1 MTAVLL
7 LAPAFA
13 AAVVIALA
21 TANQRLAGIR
31 TEFEHD
37 TAEEAS

>member
-1 MTAVLL
+1 MAVLW

-21 TANQRLAGIR
+21 AAVQRLATVR

-37 TAEEAS
+37 TAEEA